1 MYGHTI
7 NSLRNIV
14 KNFSKYFAKCKQYGT
29 REKITEREFMEKEQ
43 KLIHICE
50 VCGKAKI
57 MTPEQA
63 FNEGWD
69 YPPRMGAF
77 GVVSPR
83 TCGNC
88 GMVDTLWW
96 ALQSGAIKGIED
108 MTDNQKVIYAR
119 IQNEPASITPNEG
132 R

>member
-1 MYGHTI
+1 
-7 NSLRNIV
+7 
-14 KNFSKYFAKCKQYGT
+14 
-29 REKITEREFMEKEQ
+29 MENNQ

-50 VCGKAKI
+50 VCGKTKV

-69 YPPRMGAF
+69 YPPRMGSF

-88 GMVDTLWW
+88 PITDTLWM
-96 ALQSGAIKGIED
+96 ALQTGSIKRIQD
-108 MTDNQKVIYAR
+108 MTIEQRVVLAR
-119 IQNEPASITPNEG
+119 IQNEPASITPKGSDPFNALKRGEK
-132 R
+132 